1 MANYQQRSHLFGD
14 VQAEL
19 VDSRHLR
26 LHERRPFARPRS
38 FMVDVACIAP
48 NFPVERPRAGAW
60 LITALASGI
69 GAAIAFWLALGGTP
83 LAWSLG
89 TLLALIAVVTGA
101 VFRVRGAP
109 TLVLATRHA
118 GVPLLRIR
126 PYRRGDASLAP
137 FLDILR
143 VRIAEADT
151 KRGLTPERLRSGEI
165 KTLRRLASENVLSE
179 GEYEKAKQAVLLAS
193 T

>member
-1 MANYQQRSHLFGD
+1 MATYQQQSRLFGD

-26 LHERRPFARPRS
+26 LYERRPFARPRA

-48 NFPVERPRAGAW
+48 DFTVERPRVGIW
-60 LITALASGI
+60 LLICLLSSI
-69 GAAIAFWLALGGTP
+69 GAATAFWLALGETP
-83 LAWSLG
+83 LAGSLG
-89 TLLALIAVVTGA
+89 TLLTLIAALTGL
-101 VFRVRGAP
+101 VFRVRSVP
-109 TLVLATRHA
+109 SLVLATRHA
-118 GVPLLRIR
+118 GVPLLYIR
-126 PYRRGDASLAP
+126 PYHRDDADLAP

-143 VRIAEADT
+143 MRIAEVDT

-165 KTLRRLASENVLSE
+165 KTLRRLTTEHVLSE
-179 GEYEKAKQAVLLAS
+179 GEYEKAKHAVLHAG